1 MGDRWVSHEGRVES
15 INRKYFVRVTMA
27 TEQRDDPAETV
38 ETMTRYQIYHALNR
52 AKRLEK
58 AAERYHNDPAV
69 LARRAERERLKAERE
84 VAKAAEVEQKK
95 QQKQLDKQLKQQ
107 QATENIR
114 TMVEKRKSGGQSGVR
129 CGAEN
134 PQ

>member
-1 MGDRWVSHEGRVES
+1 
-15 INRKYFVRVTMA
+15 MA

-69 LARRAERERLKAERE
+69 IARRAERERLKAEKE
-84 VAKAAEVEQKK
+84 VAKEAAKAVQAEQKK
-95 QQKQLDKQLKQQ
+95 QQKQIANQIKLQKQQ
-107 QATENIR
+107 ENTERIR
-114 TMVEKRKSGGQSGVR
+114 SMIEKTKLEKQGGIRLVSESS
-129 CGAEN
+129 EN
-134 PQ
+134 

>member
-1 MGDRWVSHEGRVES
+1 
-15 INRKYFVRVTMA
+15 MA

-69 LARRAERERLKAERE
+69 LARRAERERLKAEKE
-84 VAKAAEVEQKK
+84 VAKAAVKAVQAEQKK
-95 QQKQLDKQLKQQ
+95 QQKQIAKHIKQQ
-107 QATENIR
+107 QATEQVR
-114 TMVEKRKSGGQSGVR
+114 AMVEKRKLEKHGGIR
-129 CGAEN
+129 CVSEISEN
-134 PQ
+134 

>member
-1 MGDRWVSHEGRVES
+1 
-15 INRKYFVRVTMA
+15 MA
-27 TEQRDDPAETV
+27 TEESDTSETV

-69 LARRAERERLKAERE
+69 LAKRAERERLKAEKE
-84 VAKAAEVEQKK
+84 AAKIAEAEQKK
-95 QQKQLDKQLKQQ
+95 QQKQLEKQLKQQ

-114 TMVEKRKSGGQSGVR
+114 AIVEKRKSGGQSEVR

-134 PQ
+134 LK